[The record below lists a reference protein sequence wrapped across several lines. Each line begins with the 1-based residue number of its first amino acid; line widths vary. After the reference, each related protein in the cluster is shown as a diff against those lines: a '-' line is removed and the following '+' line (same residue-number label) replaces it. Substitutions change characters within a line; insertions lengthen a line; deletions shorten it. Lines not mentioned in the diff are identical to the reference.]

1 MAAESLLYRVVLIA
15 MCISPCVAGC
25 AGYNIGPDAMFPNDV
40 RTVYVPIFESDSLRR
55 NLGEWL
61 TEAVKKEIERRT
73 PYKVVNSP
81 NADSVLS
88 GRIVSDNKRVVVETR
103 NDDPRE
109 TEITM
114 NVLVRWVNRRGHT
127 VGENGAVNLPPE
139 VLVTAAASTLPEVG
153 QSITTAQQEA
163 IQRLAVQI
171 VELMET
177 PW

>member
-1 MAAESLLYRVVLIA
+1 MCLSPWVV
-15 MCISPCVAGC
+15 GC
-25 AGYNIGPDAMFPNDV
+25 AGYHIGPDAMFPSDV

-55 NLGEWL
+55 HLGDWL

-81 NADSVLS
+81 SADSVLS
-88 GRIVSDNKRVVVETR
+88 GRIVSDTKRVIVETR

-109 TEITM
+109 TEITLQ
-114 NVLVRWVNRRGHT
+114 VLVRWVNRRGHSIS
-127 VGENGAVNLPPE
+127 ENGAVNLPPE
-139 VLVTAAASTLPEVG
+139 VMVTAAASTLPEVG
-153 QSITTAQQEA
+153 QSITTAQQET